1 MEKNKV
7 EKIQIKIVDSWPENE
22 IVNLY
27 KAAGW
32 WKDNYDPSKLKYL
45 IRGSFAFAIAVD
57 KSSNKAIG
65 MGRVIS
71 DGVSDGYIQ
80 DLVVLQEYR
89 DSGIGR
95 KLVKTLL
102 DYCLSKKL
110 TWIGLIAEPGQYGF
124 YLNIGFKTL
133 KSYTPMKFITD
144 D

>member
-1 MEKNKV
+1 MEKKKV

-32 WKDNYDPSKLKYL
+32 WKDNYDSSKLKYL
-45 IRGSFAFAIAVD
+45 IRGSFAFAIVVD
-57 KSSNKAIG
+57 KTSNKAIG

-80 DLVVLQEYR
+80 DLMVLPEYR

-95 KLVKTLL
+95 KLVETLL
-102 DYCLSKKL
+102 DYCLLKKL

-124 YLNIGFKTL
+124 YLNFGFKTL
-133 KSYTPMKFITD
+133 KNYTPMKYEKD

>member
-1 MEKNKV
+1 MEKKKV
-7 EKIQIKIVDSWPENE
+7 EKIQIKIIDSWADNE

-57 KSSNKAIG
+57 KNSNKAIG

-80 DLVVLQEYR
+80 DLVVLPEYR

-95 KLVKTLL
+95 RLVETLL

-124 YLNIGFKTL
+124 YSNLGFKTL
-133 KSYTPMKFITD
+133 KNYTPMKYEKD